1 MGAEDLS
8 KLGCRKGAGRC
19 GLRTDDLRK
28 GSGEPLHDAIHILV
42 GKYRA
47 EKIRP
52 LLTVWLHIGDSC

>member
-47 EKIRP
+47 E
-52 LLTVWLHIGDSC
+52 